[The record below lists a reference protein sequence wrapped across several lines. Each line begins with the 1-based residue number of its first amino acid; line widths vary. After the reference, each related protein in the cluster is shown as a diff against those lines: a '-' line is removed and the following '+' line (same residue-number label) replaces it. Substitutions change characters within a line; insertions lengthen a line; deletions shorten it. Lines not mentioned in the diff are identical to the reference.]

1 MDVQMPKQVV
11 SFLRPVLRRMA
22 FTSFNRISALMA
34 LAGFLWILFQS
45 AHGINGDEIGSDA
58 GQNLQSALNLVGHGV
73 YGEGVFEGI
82 PEHGFRREP
91 FPNVLLAIHLLISS
105 WFVPGMDFTQAH
117 QDQDFLRIAKG
128 VNVSYVAVLLGGLW
142 ILLRRLIRPGFIADG
157 LSLVLFFFV
166 DRYFIQFEI
175 NDLNTELPASA
186 CLVWFSLLLVLAHQQ
201 GRGRWLMASGL
212 GFGLL
217 VLTKASGAYVALVAI
232 PILAF
237 YLHCK
242 APYFLRTFALISL
255 GFALA
260 VLPWVVRNSRHF
272 NRPVIAQGGG
282 DVLLIRSS
290 FNTMTPEEYRNSF
303 YAYAPVI
310 VRDHVLGPAMSLSE
324 NDFECGYKLDRFN
337 RNLPCDRLALEENRY
352 QDVRSFYQI
361 GKRALPS
368 SMGLLRDEKQ
378 AIALKRIRENPLQ
391 HILVSVPMAWR
402 GLWSFAKVKYWLGT
416 GLNFFAYA
424 SMFVAVVLGIVQK
437 KFIWLAIS
445 IIPAGYF
452 LFYAFLSHFIPRYS
466 EPMIPLA
473 FVCMSVLGVAIASQ
487 CLPSSFGRLR
497 F

>member
-1 MDVQMPKQVV
+1 
-11 SFLRPVLRRMA
+11 
-22 FTSFNRISALMA
+22 
-34 LAGFLWILFQS
+34 
-45 AHGINGDEIGSDA
+45 
-58 GQNLQSALNLVGHGV
+58 
-73 YGEGVFEGI
+73 
-82 PEHGFRREP
+82 
-91 FPNVLLAIHLLISS
+91 
-105 WFVPGMDFTQAH
+105 
-117 QDQDFLRIAKG
+117 
-128 VNVSYVAVLLGGLW
+128 
-142 ILLRRLIRPGFIADG
+142 
-157 LSLVLFFFV
+157 
-166 DRYFIQFEI
+166 
-175 NDLNTELPASA
+175 
-186 CLVWFSLLLVLAHQQ
+186 
-201 GRGRWLMASGL
+201 MASGL

-232 PILAF
+232 PVLAF

-310 VRDHVLGPAMSLSE
+310 VRDHVLGPSMSLSE
-324 NDFECGYKLDRFN
+324 NDFECGYALDRFN

-378 AIALKRIRENPLQ
+378 AVALKRIRENPLQ

>member
-1 MDVQMPKQVV
+1 MT
-11 SFLRPVLRRMA
+11 L
-22 FTSFNRISALMA
+22 TSFNRISALMA

-73 YGEGVFEGI
+73 YGEGVFEGM

-91 FPNVLLAIHLLISS
+91 FPNVLLGIHLLISS
-105 WFVPGMDFTQAH
+105 WFVPGMDFTQAN
-117 QDQDFLRIAKG
+117 QDQDLLHIAKG

-142 ILLRRLIRPGFIADG
+142 ILLRRLILPEFIADG
-157 LSLVLFFFV
+157 LSLALFFLV

-186 CLVWFSLLLVLAHQQ
+186 CLVWVSLLLVFAHQQ

-232 PILAF
+232 PVLAF
-237 YLHCK
+237 YVHCK
-242 APYFLRTFALISL
+242 SPYFLRTFALISL
-255 GFALA
+255 GFALV
-260 VLPWVVRNSRHF
+260 VLPWVARNSLRF

-310 VRDHVLGPAMSLSE
+310 VRDDVLGPAMSLSE
-324 NDFECGYKLDRFN
+324 NDFECGHELDRFN

-368 SMGLLRDEKQ
+368 SMGLLREEKQ
-378 AIALKRIRENPLQ
+378 AVALKRIRENPLQ
-391 HILVSVPMAWR
+391 HILVSAPMAWR
-402 GLWSFAKVKYWLGT
+402 GLWSFAKIKYWLGT

-424 SMFVAVVLGIVQK
+424 ALFVAVVLGIVQK

-452 LFYAFLSHFIPRYS
+452 FFYAFLSHFIPRYS
-466 EPMIPLA
+466 EPIIPLA